1 MEGREVREGGAGE
14 AARGEGKG
22 QRTGGICGE
31 KWERSAGGR
40 DGVERE
46 REREDRGVRKER
58 E

>member
-1 MEGREVREGGAGE
+1 MEGREVQGGAGE

-40 DGVERE
+40 DGVK